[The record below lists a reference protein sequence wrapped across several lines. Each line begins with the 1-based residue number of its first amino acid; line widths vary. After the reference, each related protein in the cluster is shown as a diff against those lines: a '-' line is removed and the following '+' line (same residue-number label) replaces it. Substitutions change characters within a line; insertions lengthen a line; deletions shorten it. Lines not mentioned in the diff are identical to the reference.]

1 MEERVRWGFTDL
13 TDLFGYKAPD
23 QPFVNDSRWIPYS
36 SIGQKTILMNPIT
49 VHNTQNLK
57 KIIAEIQTTMKRVH
71 GAIQLTPIS
80 DLNIAIYQN
89 VAL

>member
-1 MEERVRWGFTDL
+1 
-13 TDLFGYKAPD
+13 
-23 QPFVNDSRWIPYS
+23 
-36 SIGQKTILMNPIT
+36 MNPIT

-57 KIIAEIQTTMKRVH
+57 KIIAEIQTTMKKVH

-89 VAL
+89 VALLGGITNREQNFASVAT